1 MFTLFVFIPLFEGV
15 RISFTNWNGYSQTY
29 RYVGLYNYKSLFQS
43 KLLKVAIVNTLMYGI
58 ICTVIQN
65 VLGLCY
71 AVYVNKKFA
80 LRNSV
85 RLFIYLPAIVAG
97 VIMGYMM
104 YNIFQYSGGALNDI
118 MVLFGAEKIDWLGDE
133 TRAKWI
139 IIIVNSI
146 QFVGVS
152 MMIYLAGLQGIPSH
166 LIEASMIDGANAF
179 QRFIKIKLPLLIPA
193 ISSSFLINMI
203 GGLKLFSIIFALT
216 NGGPGIS
223 THSMGTAINY
233 LHFANEN
240 AGQAATAGLVLFCL
254 IFFISLVM
262 NKYFQGKE
270 VEM

>member
-1 MFTLFVFIPLFEGV
+1 MKSKEYRLYLFLLPAFIMFTLFVFIPLFEGV

-104 YNIFQYSGGALNDI
+104 YNIFQYSG
-118 MVLFGAEKIDWLGDE
+118 WC
-133 TRAKWI
+133 T
-139 IIIVNSI
+139 
-146 QFVGVS
+146 
-152 MMIYLAGLQGIPSH
+152 
-166 LIEASMIDGANAF
+166 
-179 QRFIKIKLPLLIPA
+179 
-193 ISSSFLINMI
+193 
-203 GGLKLFSIIFALT
+203 
-216 NGGPGIS
+216 
-223 THSMGTAINY
+223 
-233 LHFANEN
+233 
-240 AGQAATAGLVLFCL
+240 
-254 IFFISLVM
+254 
-262 NKYFQGKE
+262 
-270 VEM
+270 